1 MKRILF
7 LLFAVATI
15 TTSLQ
20 FRMMANP
27 FLGKWQLNSKIVQK
41 LENGKLQEGS
51 EKNYK
56 PKKKIYE
63 FMADDKLIVIESNE
77 KKKEKKR
84 YFVEGNSIY
93 VGKEKTEKNQYT
105 YTFNKD
111 NTVTLNQKRVKT
123 KEGITSEDIEI
134 LTFEK
139 IQ

>member
-1 MKRILF
+1 MKRFTFILF
-7 LLFAVATI
+7 TV
-15 TTSLQ
+15 TTLAISLN

-27 FLGKWQLNSKIVQK
+27 FLGKWQLKAKITQK
-41 LENGKLQEGS
+41 LENGLLQEGC

-56 PKKKIYE
+56 PNKKIYE
-63 FMADDKLIVIESNE
+63 FMAEDKLTVIEDNGKTKE
-77 KKKEKKR
+77 KKK
-84 YFVEGNSIY
+84 YFIEGSSIY
-93 VGKEKTEKNQYT
+93 IGKEKTEKYMYT

-123 KEGITSEDIEI
+123 KEEITFEDIEI